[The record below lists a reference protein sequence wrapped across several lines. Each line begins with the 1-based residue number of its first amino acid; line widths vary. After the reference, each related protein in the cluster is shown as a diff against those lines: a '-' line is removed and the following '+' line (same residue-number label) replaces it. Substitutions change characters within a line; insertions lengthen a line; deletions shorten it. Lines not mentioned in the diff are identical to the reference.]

1 VNIYLL
7 GFLSV
12 MACQGGIGTNALKK
26 PFGGFKKHEGKL
38 EKQA

>member
-1 VNIYLL
+1 ML

-12 MACQGGIGTNALKK
+12 MGWEGIGTNALKK
-26 PFGGFKKHEGKL
+26 LFGGFKKHEGKL